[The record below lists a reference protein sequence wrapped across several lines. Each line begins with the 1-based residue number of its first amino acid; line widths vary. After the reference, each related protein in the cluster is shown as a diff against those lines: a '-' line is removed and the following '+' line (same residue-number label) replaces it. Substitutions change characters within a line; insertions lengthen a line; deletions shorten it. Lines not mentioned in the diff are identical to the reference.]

1 MLATGGRAK
10 ILVPMSTRF
19 RNLECRTSLLAL
31 AIATAGA
38 SVHFAIEIAMAPSA
52 SERSRDVTCPGHGT
66 ATDELEPD
74 GAVSEP
80 SYLEAVEL
88 RCRAAKARRCEVAR
102 AIDAGRAVETAS
114 TLFGEEHPDHVFL
127 RYAPAYRRVVWTVT
141 DTRSG
146 MTADLDAF
154 DGAVIEFTADGVTT
168 N

>member
-1 MLATGGRAK
+1 
-10 ILVPMSTRF
+10 MSNARF
-19 RNLECRTSLLAL
+19 RHLECRTSLLAL

-38 SVHFAIEIAMAPSA
+38 SVHFAIEIAMAPSDRA
-52 SERSRDVTCPGHGT
+52 LEIRCPGHE
-66 ATDELEPD
+66 AAPAEVAPSD
-74 GAVSEP
+74 AVSEP
-80 SYLEAVEL
+80 AYLEAVEL
-88 RCRAAKARRCEVAR
+88 RCRAAKARRCEVAQ
-102 AIDAGRAVETAS
+102 AIDPGLAVETAS
-114 TLFGEEHPDHVFL
+114 VLFGEEHPDHVFL